1 MPKRVKIAVIGAG
14 AIGGVVGGYLT
25 QAGEEVVVVGK
36 KEQVRALKE
45 NGLTIE
51 GVRGKVQVAVRAVEG
66 FEEEVDL
73 IVLAVKTQDVASSLE
88 QHAFHGLAC
97 PVVTTQNGVRADTLL
112 AERIDPQRIVSSIVM
127 FGSTYLTPGKIIH
140 NFEGDLI
147 MGNYLKGGE
156 GPVEGIVN
164 IVEKVFPVIV
174 TEDIMGMKWL
184 KLFVNLN
191 NCVPALIGKSMQE
204 CFADIHLC
212 TVSIA
217 LLKEGLQLTEQAG
230 INLHSLPT
238 YPVERLHVLTS
249 LPLEESARLFS
260 KIMTTLSKEPL
271 YGSILQSIR
280 RGRPSEIDYLNGEL
294 VALAKERGCSAPLN
308 EKVVGMVHQVEE
320 SKKFFSP
327 QEVMQELSMTI
338 E

>member
-1 MPKRVKIAVIGAG
+1 
-14 AIGGVVGGYLT
+14 
-25 QAGEEVVVVGK
+25 
-36 KEQVRALKE
+36 
-45 NGLTIE
+45 
-51 GVRGKVQVAVRAVEG
+51 VRAVEG
-66 FEEEVDL
+66 LEEEVDL

-88 QHAFHGLAC
+88 QHTFHGLAC

-127 FGSTYLTPGKIIH
+127 FGATYLTPGKIVH

-147 MGNYLKGGE
+147 K
-156 GPVEGIVN
+156 

-217 LLKEGLQLTEQAG
+217 LLKEGLQLTEQTG

-260 KIMTTLSKEPL
+260 KIMTNLSKEPL

-280 RGRPSEIDYLNGEL
+280 RGKPSEIDYLNGEL

-308 EKVVGMVHQVEE
+308 EKMVEMVHQVEE
-320 SKKFFSP
+320 SNNFFSP
-327 QEVMQELSMTI
+327 HEVIQELSMTI
-338 E
+338 